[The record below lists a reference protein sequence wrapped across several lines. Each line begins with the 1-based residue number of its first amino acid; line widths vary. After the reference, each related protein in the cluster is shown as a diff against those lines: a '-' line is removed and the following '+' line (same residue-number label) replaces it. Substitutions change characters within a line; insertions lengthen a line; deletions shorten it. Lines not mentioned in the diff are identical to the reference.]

1 MQHKKNYTNSESGV
15 SEVIGAVLL
24 IALVV
29 AAVAI
34 VGVGLLS
41 QPLPKQIPALEA
53 IISSFGDTIQI
64 FHNGGDPLQKEDVM
78 ILVDDQDKTENFFK
92 GANLWSLG
100 DLLTYTSPDSRN
112 PENVKIVYTGAGASA
127 ILSSANFGKIGIV
140 PTITPAPP
148 APVAAAFTGTPTSGV
163 KPLGVQFID
172 ASTGPVTSRS
182 WTFGDGNTSTVQSPQ
197 HTYPNAGTYSVSLTV
212 SNGTGT
218 NTLARTNYITVTV
231 PGPAPV
237 TAGFTGTPTSGV
249 KPLGVQFTDASTGP
263 VTSRSWT
270 FGDGNTSTVQSP
282 LHTYPNAGT
291 YSVSLTVSNGT
302 GTNTLTRTNY
312 IQVTKKS
319 FVNFTIDE
327 NVFVYGSQL
336 SFAGDYVSGPG
347 STVIITGPLTT
358 SDLNGGTSIDVTTIY
373 IDGNVNL
380 NGGSAGLGSLSKP
393 GAIYVNGDMTLGN
406 GARNIYGDVYI
417 TGNFKLKD
425 ARIHGNVYV
434 DGDLTLDWTP
444 TLDSNARIYY
454 KGTFTH
460 PPTMGTDILSRC
472 IHQAPVPGFTM
483 PDQEIPPVKS
493 SGWYTARGYV
503 SGGALTSNMKIV
515 ADSYSSTSFQPTAN
529 NVIIVA
535 RNGDITLTGLGSSGV
550 TGVLFAPNGKVTFN
564 GGFFEGLVIA
574 RNGFEVT
581 SGGTQ
586 VTFRNLD
593 VYISNPDDYPF

>member
-1 MQHKKNYTNSESGV
+1 MQHKKNCTNRESGV

-29 AAVAI
+29 VAVAI

-41 QPLPKQIPALEA
+41 QPLPKQIPVLEA

-64 FHNGGDPLQKEDVM
+64 FHNGGDPLQKEDLM

-92 GANLWSLG
+92 GADLWSLG

-148 APVAAAFTGTPTSGV
+148 APVAAGFTGTPTSGV
-163 KPLGVQFID
+163 KPLGVQFTD
-172 ASTGPVTSRS
+172 ASTGPVTLWS

-218 NTLARTNYITVTV
+218 NTL
-231 PGPAPV
+231 
-237 TAGFTGTPTSGV
+237 
-249 KPLGVQFTDASTGP
+249 
-263 VTSRSWT
+263 
-270 FGDGNTSTVQSP
+270 
-282 LHTYPNAGT
+282 
-291 YSVSLTVSNGT
+291 
-302 GTNTLTRTNY
+302 TRTNF

-319 FVNFTIDE
+319 FVDFVINE

-347 STVIITGPLTT
+347 STVVITGPLTT

-373 IDGNVNL
+373 IDGDVNL

-406 GARNIYGDVYI
+406 GARNIYGDVYV

-434 DGDLTLDWTP
+434 DGDLALDWTP

-483 PDQEIPPVKS
+483 PDLEIPPVKS

-515 ADSYSSTSFQPTAN
+515 ADSYSSSSFRPTAN